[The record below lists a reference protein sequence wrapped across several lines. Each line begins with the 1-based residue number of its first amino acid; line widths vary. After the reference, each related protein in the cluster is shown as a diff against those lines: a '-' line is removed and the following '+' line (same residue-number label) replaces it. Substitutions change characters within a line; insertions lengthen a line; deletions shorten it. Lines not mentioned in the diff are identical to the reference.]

1 MKKECSAC
9 IKNHRCHARMEWER
23 GNTVARKEEVVWNRF
38 SKVYDRFIKKDKT
51 AYSEIIE
58 RTARLLNPEERVLE
72 VACGTGI
79 ITLGLADR
87 IENIEGVDFSVEMV
101 AIARKKADKSGVKVR
116 FLVQDACNLQYEPD
130 SFDTVI
136 IANTLH
142 IMPEPEKALAEVK
155 RVLKPDGR
163 LIAPTYIHA
172 GNIKAAIFSRL
183 MSLGGFRAY
192 HKWTWQSYN
201 TFLENNGYA
210 IVEIKLIEA
219 SFPLAFVVARPK

>member
-1 MKKECSAC
+1 M
-9 IKNHRCHARMEWER
+9 
-23 GNTVARKEEVVWNRF
+23 ARKEEAVWNRF
-38 SKVYDRFIKKDKT
+38 SNVYDSFIKKDKT

-58 RTARLLNPEERVLE
+58 RTARLLNPEDRVLE

-79 ITLGLADR
+79 MTLGLADR
-87 IENIEGVDFSVEMV
+87 IKNIEGIDFSPEMV
-101 AIARKKADKSGVKVR
+101 AIAQKKADQAGIKVR
-116 FLVQDACNLQYEPD
+116 FMVQDACNLQYDSD
-130 SFDTVI
+130 SFDAVI

-142 IMPEPEKALAEVK
+142 IMPEPEKALAEIK

-192 HKWTWQSYN
+192 HKWTGQSYN
-201 TFLENNGYA
+201 TFLENNDYVT
-210 IVEIKLIEA
+210 VEMKLIEA
-219 SFPLAFVVARPK
+219 SFPLAFMVARPK